1 MNLYNINNDL
11 KEDNLFNDNN
21 FSIESEN
28 SINFDKDIF
37 QTIYQKGKMKK
48 YNQIYLVLL
57 NINLFLFKKNNF
69 N

>member
-48 YNQIYLVLL
+48 YN
-57 NINLFLFKKNNF
+57 
-69 N
+69 